1 MARSNRPNAT
11 DIRSIVIDNPKI
23 VGNSAGTNA
32 FVQELTAVTLESGL
46 RVKNDDGS
54 SSMFIGITGAQTA
67 IGADTTAYKLNAGE
81 EIFLEVRN
89 TDLVFFK
96 GNSVPF
102 SFMGN

>member
-1 MARSNRPNAT
+1 MPRSNRPNAT
-11 DIRSIVIDNPKI
+11 DIRSIQIDNPKT

-32 FVQELTAVTLESGL
+32 FVQELAAVTLESGL

-54 SSMFIGITGAQTA
+54 SALLIGITGAAVA

-89 TDLVFFK
+89 ADLVFIK

>member
-11 DIRSIVIDNPKI
+11 DIRSIEIDNPKT
-23 VGNSAGTNA
+23 VGNSAGTNS
-32 FVQELTAVTLESGL
+32 FVQELAAVTLDSGL
-46 RVKNDDGS
+46 RIKNDDGS
-54 SSMFIGITGAQTA
+54 SSMLVGITGAAVA

-81 EIFLEVRN
+81 EIFLEVDN
-89 TDLVFFK
+89 TDLVFIK